1 MSAAETECKWEMS
14 SELRQFNYLHSELDA
29 LYHEIALKMNLSD
42 SAMIL
47 LYTICQTGEPCPLK
61 AAYRLSCISKQTFSS
76 SLRKLEAE
84 GIVAAQIH
92 GRQKLLFLTEEGR
105 RLAERTVLRLIA
117 VEDSIFREWSPEER
131 RLHLELSQRYISDL
145 RRKMGEITEPGAPRN
160 APAQPDES
168 EKTPTA

>member
-1 MSAAETECKWEMS
+1 M
-14 SELRQFNYLHSELDA
+14 
-29 LYHEIALKMNLSD
+29 
-42 SAMIL
+42 
-47 LYTICQTGEPCPLK
+47 
-61 AAYRLSCISKQTFSS
+61 
-76 SLRKLEAE
+76 
-84 GIVAAQIH
+84 
-92 GRQKLLFLTEEGR
+92 KLLFLTEEGR